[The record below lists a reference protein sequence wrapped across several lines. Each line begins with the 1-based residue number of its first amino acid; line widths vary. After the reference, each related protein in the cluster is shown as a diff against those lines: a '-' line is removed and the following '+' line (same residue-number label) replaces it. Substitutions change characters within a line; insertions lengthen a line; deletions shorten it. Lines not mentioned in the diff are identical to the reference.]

1 MTVVKKR
8 PEEPI
13 EYQNLPPGSP
23 RRAGED
29 MNCSQLTGPLSALD
43 MSESGS
49 EFNQPTTPRENP
61 LCTLMGRSSAG
72 TPELPSAKYSAGV
85 DNAEKGGADPRQAAG
100 LSATLPAP
108 QAAHAL
114 TGELAAL
121 RKEFADQV
129 REFSHR
135 IAVCEKDTGGPPEP
149 ADAREEHLAY
159 LRKWMETIVTSVC
172 LAHPTATDVSFL
184 LQDFQARL
192 RRIVPDNYDELKLM
206 DDDKMHQSPNV
217 MSPISRSH
225 NFPGSDSPS
234 ETKKCC
240 IIS

>member
-108 QAAHAL
+108 QTAHAVGRKPPTL

-135 IAVCEKDTGGPPEP
+135 IVVCEKDTGRP
-149 ADAREEHLAY
+149 
-159 LRKWMETIVTSVC
+159 
-172 LAHPTATDVSFL
+172 
-184 LQDFQARL
+184 
-192 RRIVPDNYDELKLM
+192 RR
-206 DDDKMHQSPNV
+206 SGT
-217 MSPISRSH
+217 
-225 NFPGSDSPS
+225 F
-234 ETKKCC
+234 
-240 IIS
+240 